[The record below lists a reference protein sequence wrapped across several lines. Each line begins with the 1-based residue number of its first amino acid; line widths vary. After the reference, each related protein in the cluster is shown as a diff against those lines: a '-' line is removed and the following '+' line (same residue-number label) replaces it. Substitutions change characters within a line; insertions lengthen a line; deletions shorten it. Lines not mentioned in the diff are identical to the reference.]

1 MSLAAP
7 LVSASLL
14 SSYKDAGL
22 LCNVSIHGKTS
33 RAGEFAYRGDLVLEE
48 GEIADA
54 QGRRM
59 PPISVVRQGIVLANE
74 TKLTLLVGGLH
85 ELAQLDKV
93 FERYSKDFDAG
104 IHLVFFVENIGKPM
118 LSELQGFKLVLLPI
132 ADTAVWNET
141 IEELRLEKNDFKCQ
155 YDEDKVITLQKA
167 FATDYKPKYETVTW
181 QDALGMTIQVK
192 REGRGPV

>member
-141 IEELRLEKNDFKCQ
+141 IEELRLEKDDFKGQ
-155 YDEDKVITLQKA
+155 SAEDKVITLQKA

-181 QDALGMTIQVK
+181 QDALGMTIEVK

>member
-1 MSLAAP
+1 MSLSAP
-7 LVSASLL
+7 LLDSSLL
-14 SSYKDAGL
+14 SNYKDAGL

-59 PPISVVRQGIVLANE
+59 PPVSVVRQGIVLANE
-74 TKLTLLVGGLH
+74 TKITLLVGGLH
-85 ELAQLDKV
+85 ELASLDRV

-118 LSELQGFKLVLLPI
+118 LTELQGFKLVLLPI

-141 IEELRLEKNDFKCQ
+141 IEELRLEKDDFKGQ
-155 YDEDKVITLQKA
+155 SAEDKVITLQKA
-167 FATDYKPKYETVTW
+167 FATDYKPKYEAVTW
-181 QDALGMTIQVK
+181 QDALGMTIEVK